1 MILEKIVLMG
11 AGMEAGVGSQI
22 LVSTELLFHDEVHL
36 STRGSKNKKRG
47 KEKKGKNIFL
57 LERLRVGAQRFL
69 FTVTLMNHCNR
80 STKDQPRSDS
90 NAHRL
95 YFNVSF

>member
-22 LVSTELLFHDEVHL
+22 LVSTELLFRDEVHL

-47 KEKKGKNIFL
+47 KEKKEKTF
-57 LERLRVGAQRFL
+57 F
-69 FTVTLMNHCNR
+69 CW
-80 STKDQPRSDS
+80 KDSESEHKGFYLQ
-90 NAHRL
+90 
-95 YFNVSF
+95 